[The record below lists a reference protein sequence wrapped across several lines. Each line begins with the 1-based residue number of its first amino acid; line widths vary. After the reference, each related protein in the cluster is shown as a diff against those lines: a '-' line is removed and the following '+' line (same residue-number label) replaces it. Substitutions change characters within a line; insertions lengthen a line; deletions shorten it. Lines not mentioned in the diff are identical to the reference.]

1 MICLLQVPALGVL
14 FQAFPDERF
23 ALEGGWEMSS
33 PRGSFETELENE
45 LCLIGVKTGSGN
57 QDHQGT
63 QQHGL
68 WQLSEG
74 TEKAP

>member
-23 ALEGGWEMSS
+23 AVDGGWEMSS
-33 PRGSFETELENE
+33 PRGSFETELEVIE
-45 LCLIGVKTGSGN
+45 LCLTGVKIRTIRALRP
-57 QDHQGT
+57 
-63 QQHGL
+63 HGL

-74 TEKAP
+74 TEKTP

>member
-14 FQAFPDERF
+14 VQAFPDERF

-33 PRGSFETELENE
+33 PRGSFETELEVIE
-45 LCLIGVKTGSGN
+45 LCLTGVKIRTIRALRP
-57 QDHQGT
+57 
-63 QQHGL
+63 HGL

>member
-1 MICLLQVPALGVL
+1 MVICLLQVPALGVL

-23 ALEGGWEMSS
+23 AVDGGWEMSS
-33 PRGSFETELENE
+33 PRGSFETELEVIE
-45 LCLIGVKTGSGN
+45 LCLTGVKIRTIRALRP
-57 QDHQGT
+57 
-63 QQHGL
+63 HGL